1 MARNKVQEVNAGSMA
16 DIAFLLLIFWLTTTS
31 IDADKGLQRR
41 LPPMPD
47 ENQKQEDVKVNRRNI
62 LQVKINSSDRILA
75 GSQSVDVSQLKD
87 VVIDFVTNPADNE
100 NLSEKEM
107 EEIVGYGLYPV
118 SKGVVSLQNDRGT
131 SYNSYLQV
139 QNEIVKAF
147 NEIRDNFAMAQF
159 GRKYAMLSEDQQ
171 EIVRKAIPQKI
182 SEAEPKDI
190 GKK

>member
-1 MARNKVQEVNAGSMA
+1 MDLESLGRWGYEFYQ
-16 DIAFLLLIFWLTTTS
+16 
-31 IDADKGLQRR
+31 
-41 LPPMPD
+41 
-47 ENQKQEDVKVNRRNI
+47 
-62 LQVKINSSDRILA
+62 SSET
-75 GSQSVDVSQLKD
+75 K
-87 VVIDFVTNPADNE
+87 
-100 NLSEKEM
+100 
-107 EEIVGYGLYPV
+107 
-118 SKGVVSLQNDRGT
+118 VVSLQNDRGT